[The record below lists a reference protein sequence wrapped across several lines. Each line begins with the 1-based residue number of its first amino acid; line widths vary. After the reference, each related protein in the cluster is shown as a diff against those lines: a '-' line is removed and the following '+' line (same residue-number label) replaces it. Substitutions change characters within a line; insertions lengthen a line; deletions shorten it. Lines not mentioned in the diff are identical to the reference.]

1 MSNLLSINSEKA
13 EHPKNVNIKLKDHQ
27 LAMLQKCNQ
36 IENIE
41 NNIFGIMN
49 DKPGTGKTYVVLSL
63 IYNDI
68 KENKTNIIVVPQN
81 IYSQWILSIENFSK
95 DLSYAKFTNYENI
108 ITLYNNTSVLKENNI
123 ILTTSSYYHI
133 IATTLETLNIKI
145 SRVFFDEIDSIS
157 NVISTKINSDF
168 IWFISA
174 SFDKNF
180 LGYYNNKLNEYEI
193 ENITCICESE
203 FVDFNIY
210 LDKPNKTYYLCKNI
224 YIDTILENIITQR
237 ELLGFNA
244 MDYTLHN
251 KSFEKQKAFN
261 EQEVIELILKN
272 RKSIIE
278 LDKITI
284 NDSKEKII
292 FFEEH
297 NKNSIINEDNFKNS
311 LLSILKINEFKSQI
325 LDFLTNFNLYTD
337 FYLDVEINDD
347 DHKKIIKEFKRDELQ
362 SLRSSFENIIELLYN
377 ISDIETICNDY
388 IIKKKSNSTI
398 EILYTNLKR
407 FVDLLNNL
415 NEILIKLKN
424 QNENSILINEM
435 LVNFFNSFIENKNY
449 INELQKNMDNYTNSI
464 ISINQLEI
472 NNKLLEVTEKNIKD
486 NQIKID
492 LMYNRLKD
500 NDCCP
505 VCYRLFNDVDNNIY
519 ISSTCCNNK
528 ICGECIDEWYKRNK
542 TSCIFCNNECVN
554 KDSLLFYEKNAE
566 VLIDIK
572 EQNVNEDLIKTDEIT
587 FLLKDHN
594 KNTFLS
600 KFINDLQN
608 EDKKVIIF
616 SDYSNIFKYIE
627 ELCIKNNINHVDLD
641 KGNIKDIDASVNEY
655 KYGNAKILL
664 SNSTLFGCGMN
675 FENSTHIIFVHK
687 MSKDIEN
694 QVIGRAQRMGRKS
707 VLEIIYLE
715 YENESIYVNKPIPY
729 SFSFSDDLEKN
740 NELEDF
746 YNNQQYAQLME
757 NLEGINFTNEVP
769 PQITEIIDVNL
780 EELISNLG

>member
-1 MSNLLSINSEKA
+1 MSNLLSVNSERA
-13 EHPKNVNIKLKDHQ
+13 EHPKDVNVKLKDHQ
-27 LAMLQKCNQ
+27 LAMLKRCNN

-41 NNIFGIMN
+41 NNIFGIMK

-63 IYNDI
+63 IHQSI
-68 KENKTNIIVVPQN
+68 EQNKTNIIIVPQN

-95 DLSYAKFTNYENI
+95 NLSYKKFINYENI
-108 ITLYNNTSVLKENNI
+108 MILYNDISLLKESNI

-133 IATTLETLNIKI
+133 IATTLDSLNIKI
-145 SRVFFDEIDSIS
+145 SRVFFDEVDSIS

-168 IWFISA
+168 IWFVSA

-180 LGYYNNKLNEYEI
+180 LGYYNNKLNEDEI

-203 FVDFNIY
+203 FIDFNIY

-224 YIDTILENIITQR
+224 YIDTILENIITQK

-284 NDSKEKII
+284 DDAKKNIT

-297 NKNSIINEDNFKNS
+297 KKNSIINENNFKNS
-311 LLSILKINEFKSQI
+311 LLSVIKINEFKSQI
-325 LDFLTNFNLYTD
+325 LDFLNNFNLYTD
-337 FYLDVEINDD
+337 FYLDVEISDD
-347 DHKKIIKEFKRDELQ
+347 DHKKIIKEVKRDELQ

-377 ISDIETICNDY
+377 ISEIEVICNEY
-388 IIKKKSNSTI
+388 IIRKKSNSSI

-415 NEILIKLKN
+415 NDILIKLKN

-435 LVNFFNSFIENKNY
+435 LMNFFNIFIENKNY
-449 INELQKNMDNYTNSI
+449 INELQINMNNYTNSI
-464 ISINQLEI
+464 ISCNQLEI
-472 NNKLLEVTEKNIKD
+472 NNKLLEVTEKNITENKL
-486 NQIKID
+486 KID

-505 VCYRLFNDVDNNIY
+505 VCYKLFSEITNNNIY

-528 ICGECIDEWYKRNK
+528 ICGECIDEWYNLDK
-542 TSCIFCNNECVN
+542 TSCIFCNTECVN
-554 KDSLLFYEKNAE
+554 KESLLFYDKNTE
-566 VLIDIK
+566 ECNTK
-572 EQNVNEDLIKTDEIT
+572 QQNVNEDLIKNDEVT
-587 FLLKDHN
+587 FLLKEHN
-594 KNTFLS
+594 KNSFLN
-600 KFINDLQN
+600 KFISDLQN

-641 KGNIKDIDASVNEY
+641 KGNIKDIDISVNEY

-687 MSKDIEN
+687 MTKDMEN

-715 YENESIYVNKPIPY
+715 YENESIYVNKPMPY
-729 SFSFSDDLEKN
+729 SFSFSDDLEKT

-757 NLEGINFTNEVP
+757 NLDGMDFTNEVP
-769 PQITEIIDVNL
+769 PQVTEIIDVNL
-780 EELISNLG
+780 EELISNLE

>member
-1 MSNLLSINSEKA
+1 MSNLLSLNSERA

-27 LAMLQKCNQ
+27 LAMLKKCKD

-41 NNIFGIMN
+41 NNTFGIMK

-63 IYNDI
+63 IYESI
-68 KENKTNIIVVPQN
+68 QQNKTNIIVVPQN

-95 DLSYAKFTNYENI
+95 NLSYKKFINYENI
-108 ITLYNNTSVLKENNI
+108 IMLYNDPSLLKESNV

-133 IATTLETLNIKI
+133 IATTLESLNIKI
-145 SRVFFDEIDSIS
+145 SRVFFDEVDSIS

-168 IWFISA
+168 IWFVSA

-180 LGYYNNKLNEYEI
+180 LGYYNNKLNEDEI
-193 ENITCICESE
+193 DNITCICESE
-203 FVDFNIY
+203 FIDFNIY

-224 YIDTILENIITQR
+224 YIDTILENIITQK

-251 KSFEKQKAFN
+251 KNFEKQKAFN

-278 LDKITI
+278 LNKITI
-284 NDSKEKII
+284 NDSQEKIT

-297 NKNSIINEDNFKNS
+297 KKNSIINENNFKNS
-311 LLSILKINEFKSQI
+311 LLLIIKINEFKSQI

-377 ISDIETICNDY
+377 ISEIETICNDY
-388 IIKKKSNSTI
+388 ITKKKSNSTV

-424 QNENSILINEM
+424 QNEISILINEM
-435 LVNFFNSFIENKNY
+435 LANFFNSFIENKNY
-449 INELQKNMDNYTNSI
+449 INELQVNMDNYTNSI
-464 ISINQLEI
+464 ISNNQLEI
-472 NNKLLEVTEKNIKD
+472 NNKLLEVTQRNISE

-505 VCYRLFNDVDNNIY
+505 VCYKLFDEITNNNIY

-528 ICGECIDEWYKRNK
+528 I
-542 TSCIFCNNECVN
+542 
-554 KDSLLFYEKNAE
+554 
-566 VLIDIK
+566 
-572 EQNVNEDLIKTDEIT
+572 
-587 FLLKDHN
+587 
-594 KNTFLS
+594 
-600 KFINDLQN
+600 
-608 EDKKVIIF
+608 
-616 SDYSNIFKYIE
+616 
-627 ELCIKNNINHVDLD
+627 
-641 KGNIKDIDASVNEY
+641 
-655 KYGNAKILL
+655 
-664 SNSTLFGCGMN
+664 
-675 FENSTHIIFVHK
+675 
-687 MSKDIEN
+687 
-694 QVIGRAQRMGRKS
+694 
-707 VLEIIYLE
+707 
-715 YENESIYVNKPIPY
+715 
-729 SFSFSDDLEKN
+729 
-740 NELEDF
+740 
-746 YNNQQYAQLME
+746 
-757 NLEGINFTNEVP
+757 
-769 PQITEIIDVNL
+769 
-780 EELISNLG
+780 